1 MSEENEET
9 LRREDAARER
19 LREAVL
25 RALIGVV
32 FRGASVAHAKRV
44 SHRRADASRRR
55 DPPPNLV
62 VAKR

>member
-1 MSEENEET
+1 VSEENEET

-32 FRGASVAHAKRV
+32 FRGASVAHAMRPN
-44 SHRRADASRRR
+44 ASSP
-55 DPPPNLV
+55 DSVNLMSLKTPSTT
-62 VAKR
+62 A